1 MAKVGKKIPQSMI
14 GRAGR
19 MLLSGAKVV
28 AMEAADR
35 LSSGETPIATRIKQT
50 QELVSTIGQLKGA
63 AMKAAQLLSIEFSE
77 MLPPEVVAVLRQLHD
92 DSSFMPFDQVRYI
105 LGRQLGAEKLSRLEQ
120 LTPEPIAAASIG
132 QVHRA
137 LLDGRPV
144 AVKIQYP
151 GVGKSIDADLNVL
164 KRMVLLILQIQGK
177 KVDFEPFFKA
187 VVASLKREADYRIE
201 ANSMEQYKALLVNP
215 AYRVPEVIREFSSEQ
230 VLTLSFESGI
240 RISDWLKSKPD
251 PEQTRH
257 FARLVL
263 GLVIEEMLI
272 NGLVQTDPNF
282 GNFLYLPNE
291 GVLVLL
297 DFGATHSYSLQ
308 QRRDLLRIIKLVMA
322 KRHTDA
328 VKACQDLGL
337 VHPAE
342 SEESVGLLVECMDLL
357 AQLMHPEY
365 QPFQYRNDAWLK
377 EVRTSATRAGQSFAH
392 TPPPTDLA
400 FLGRKLG
407 GMFHMLKDFEAVVD
421 MTEFR
426 SRIEQ
431 LDLG

>member
-77 MLPPEVVAVLRQLHD
+77 MLPPEVMVVLRQLHD

-137 LLDGRPV
+137 VLDGRPV

-151 GVGKSIDADLNVL
+151 GVGQSIDADLNVL

-201 ANSMEQYKALLVNP
+201 ANSMEAYKALLVNP
-215 AYRVPEVIREFSSEQ
+215 AYRVPDVIREFSSEQ
-230 VLTLSFESGI
+230 VLTLSFEAGI
-240 RISDWLKSKPD
+240 RISDWLKSQPD

-263 GLVIEEMLI
+263 GLMIEEMLI

-282 GNFLYLPNE
+282 GNFLYRPKE

-297 DFGATHSYSLQ
+297 DFGATHAYSLQ

-322 KRHTDA
+322 QRHADA
-328 VKACQDLGL
+328 VKDCQTLGL

-342 SEESVGLLVECMDLL
+342 SAESVGLLVECMVLV

-421 MTEFR
+421 MAEFR